1 MAKETLRSLLQPYG
15 VDTLSAWR
23 RSIPPEYKAK
33 KRHTFTVWCF
43 FSYAQQLNG
52 GRPRAGESVGALR
65 PQTPEAGEGFPCTPI
80 PR

>member
-1 MAKETLRSLLQPYG
+1 MDKETLRSLLRPYG

-43 FSYAQQLNG
+43 LH
-52 GRPRAGESVGALR
+52 
-65 PQTPEAGEGFPCTPI
+65 I
-80 PR
+80 PSS